1 MSLLEITGL
10 CHAFGDHVLFRNAA
24 LALNKGEH
32 VGVVGPNGA
41 GKSTLIRIC
50 TGELVPDA
58 GRVVWQPQV
67 RVGCLDQHA
76 AAEPSM
82 TMRGFLRSA
91 FAELYAAEDEMLR
104 LYARSA
110 QDEACLERAAAL
122 QTLLEQRDFYG
133 IDTKIEQ
140 VASGLGL
147 TAVGLSRPL
156 GEMSGGQRAKAILAK
171 LLLEEPDV
179 LLLDEPTNFL
189 DQAHVAW
196 LADYLA
202 GLRGAFLVVSHD
214 YGFLQRISG
223 AVCDVDHA
231 RIAKYYGSYADFVKK
246 KALLR
251 ADYVRQY
258 AQQQRKIEETEA
270 FIRKN
275 RAGIKSK
282 MARGRQKQLDR
293 MERLE
298 TPEQDA
304 ARPRFRFQA
313 LPAPSTEQLAV
324 RGLSV
329 GYHYPVLSQLSFSVR
344 GGERLVVTDFNGVG
358 KSTLL
363 KTLVGQLF
371 LFRTGSC
378 GVLRAGARLAGPC
391 PHAARACGGAV
402 PVAFRERGAPLP
414 RAVRRFG
421 EARDAAGG
429 HALGRRA
436 GEGKALPAC
445 TAAAQLFDFG
455 RADEPPRRAG
465 QVGAWSGARG
475 VSGHSAAR
483 VARGGL
489 LPGLGFARDRHQP
502 GGARFTLIF
511 TICSTHFFADRVQ

>member
-10 CHAFGDHVLFRNAA
+10 CHAFGDHVLFRNADF
-24 LALNKGEH
+24 ALNRGEH

-104 LYARSA
+104 LYAQSA
-110 QDEACLERAAAL
+110 QDAACLEKAAAL
-122 QTLLEQRDFYG
+122 QALLEQRDFYG
-133 IDTKIEQ
+133 IDTRVEQ

-304 ARPRFRFQA
+304 VCPRFRFQA

-329 GYHYPVLSQLSFSVR
+329 GYHYPVLSQLSFSV
-344 GGERLVVTDFNGVG
+344 GYYAQELAWPDPA
-358 KSTLL
+358 
-363 KTLVGQLF
+363 
-371 LFRTGSC
+371 RT
-378 GVLRAGARLAGPC
+378 
-391 PHAARACGGAV
+391 
-402 PVAFRERGAPLP
+402 PL
-414 RAVRRFG
+414 
-421 EARDAAGG
+421 E
-429 HALGRRA
+429 L
-436 GEGKALPAC
+436 
-445 TAAAQLFDFG
+445 AAAQYPSLSEKEVRRCLAQCGVSAKHAMQPAGTLSGGEQAKVKLCLLAQRPHSFLIL
-455 RADEPPRRAG
+455 DEPTNHLDVQAKSALGAALAAFPGTVLLVSHEADFYRDWASRVIDISRA
-465 QVGAWSGARG
+465 ARG
-475 VSGHSAAR
+475 SR
-483 VARGGL
+483 
-489 LPGLGFARDRHQP
+489 
-502 GGARFTLIF
+502 
-511 TICSTHFFADRVQ
+511 

>member
-10 CHAFGDHVLFRNAA
+10 CHAFGDHVLFRNADF
-24 LALNKGEH
+24 ALNRGEH

-133 IDTKIEQ
+133 IDTRVEQ

-156 GEMSGGQRAKAILAK
+156 GEMSGGQRAKTILAK

-344 GGERLVVTDFNGVG
+344 GGERLVVTGFNGVG

-363 KTLVGQLF
+363 KTLVGQLPPLSGSF
-371 LFRTGSC
+371 SFSAQAAVGYYAQELAWPDPVRT
-378 GVLRAGARLAGPC
+378 
-391 PHAARACGGAV
+391 
-402 PVAFRERGAPLP
+402 PL
-414 RAVRRFG
+414 
-421 EARDAAGG
+421 E
-429 HALGRRA
+429 L
-436 GEGKALPAC
+436 
-445 TAAAQLFDFG
+445 AAAQYPSLSEKEVRRCLAQCGVSAKHAMQPAGTLSGGEQAKVKLCLLAQRPHSFLIL
-455 RADEPPRRAG
+455 DEPTNHLDVQAKSALGAALAAFPGTVLLVSHEADFYRDWASRVIDISRA
-465 QVGAWSGARG
+465 ARG
-475 VSGHSAAR
+475 SR
-483 VARGGL
+483 
-489 LPGLGFARDRHQP
+489 
-502 GGARFTLIF
+502 
-511 TICSTHFFADRVQ
+511 